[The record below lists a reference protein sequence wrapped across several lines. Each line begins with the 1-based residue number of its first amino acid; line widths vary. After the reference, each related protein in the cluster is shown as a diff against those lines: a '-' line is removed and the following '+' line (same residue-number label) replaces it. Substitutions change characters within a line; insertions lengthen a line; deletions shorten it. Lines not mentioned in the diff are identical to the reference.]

1 MFDELRQ
8 QSLQEKKYVVHPYI
22 SFVFVYNT
30 KYFCAD
36 HPSHD
41 GMNRGAMKQHLRGK
55 AHRIDFDTGRSI
67 RNTVNVEEM
76 IKESQHQEQIK
87 SRRESFDDCYYMVT
101 KLCALKDRTQAMIIV
116 NHTLE
121 GRKRMDVYKH
131 LFLLNLNE
139 IKQAEIEKKKAEDE
153 KKKAESDKFMAE
165 LVEAR
170 DIRTRIKLGIRA

>member
-1 MFDELRQ
+1 MLEESRE
-8 QSLQEKKYVVHPYI
+8 QSLKDLNFVRHPKI
-22 SFVFVYNT
+22 PFILIKNG
-30 KYFCAD
+30 KYFCIK
-36 HPSHD
+36 HPKHI
-41 GMNRGAMKQHLRGK
+41 GMNAGAMQQHLRGK
-55 AHRIDFDTGRSI
+55 AHNTDSKTGNPINKIDFSEI
-67 RNTVNVEEM
+67 
-76 IKESQHQEQIK
+76 IKELQNKVPIK
-87 SRRESFDDCYYMVT
+87 SERELFDDYYHIVT

>member
-1 MFDELRQ
+1 MIDELQQ
-8 QSLQEKKYVVHPYI
+8 QSSQKKEYVIHPYI
-22 SFVFVYNT
+22 PFVIFYNG
-30 KYFCAD
+30 KNFCAE
-36 HPSHD
+36 HPKLK
-41 GMNRGAMKQHLRGK
+41 GMNLGAMKQHVQGK
-55 AHRIDFDTGRSI
+55 AHQLEFETGKPINKIDFSEIT
-67 RNTVNVEEM
+67 
-76 IKESQHQEQIK
+76 KELQNKVPIK
-87 SRRESFDDCYYMVT
+87 SERELFDDYYHIVT